1 MHRQLEVYWSRALVH
16 TSVDYAKLVTCSH
29 KYYSYRISLL
39 LLSLF
44 MCPLLFKCCSVVIY
58 VHTSSVPTPMLQGVH
73 SLQMPLTFDLLA
85 AEPSTKAVWKCTAVV
100 SGRLSVTTP
109 GTLQKQRWSVG
120 SWGMDMPYWQYR
132 VLPLARDQAG
142 SGIECGTAM
151 EERPAWM
158 VAAALVPSAPTLK
171 MHL

>member
-1 MHRQLEVYWSRALVH
+1 M
-16 TSVDYAKLVTCSH
+16 
-29 KYYSYRISLL
+29 
-39 LLSLF
+39 
-44 MCPLLFKCCSVVIY
+44 
-58 VHTSSVPTPMLQGVH
+58 
-73 SLQMPLTFDLLA
+73 
-85 AEPSTKAVWKCTAVV
+85 AEHSTKGVWKCTVVV

-132 VLPLARDQAG
+132 VLPMARDQAG

-151 EERPAWM
+151 EERSAWM
-158 VAAALVPSAPTLK
+158 VAAAVVPFATTLK